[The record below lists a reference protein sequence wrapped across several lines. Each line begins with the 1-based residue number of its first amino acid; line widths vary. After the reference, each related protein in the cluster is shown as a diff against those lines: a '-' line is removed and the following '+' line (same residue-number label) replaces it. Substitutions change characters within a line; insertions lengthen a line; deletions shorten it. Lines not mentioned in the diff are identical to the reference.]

1 LWNPLPP
8 PRQWATWIIGILI
21 LTLVGGC
28 GTILKQDKRGKAGS
42 ASLFGIGLKKGGGYY
57 LDDGPGDNP
66 PADLES
72 IPDAVPRNE
81 PLRQANMRPYVALGK
96 SYAPMTVLESY
107 RERGIAS
114 WYGRRYHGQRTAS
127 GEVYDMYGMTAA
139 HTTLP
144 LPSYAR
150 VTNIR
155 NGKSIVVRVNDR
167 GPFLSDRLID
177 LSYTAA
183 YKLDVLGGGS
193 AWVEVETIL
202 PASSPATQVASVSAF
217 APNTPRTFA
226 TADPPASVPPSAIA
240 GKNRD
245 ASAATEQ
252 QEGADGP
259 GLFEVAYSPPE
270 SGASVSS
277 SAAALAT
284 ADARGIYL
292 QLGAFSAY
300 DNADNFLARLR
311 SELPSIDAL
320 GIVPQDGLFKVH
332 AGPYPD
338 QGMAR
343 QAADKIARS
352 LSIRP
357 MLLVR

>member
-1 LWNPLPP
+1 
-8 PRQWATWIIGILI
+8 
-21 LTLVGGC
+21 
-28 GTILKQDKRGKAGS
+28 
-42 ASLFGIGLKKGGGYY
+42 
-57 LDDGPGDNP
+57 
-66 PADLES
+66 
-72 IPDAVPRNE
+72 
-81 PLRQANMRPYVALGK
+81 
-96 SYAPMTVLESY
+96 
-107 RERGIAS
+107 
-114 WYGRRYHGQRTAS
+114 
-127 GEVYDMYGMTAA
+127 MTAA

-144 LPSYAR
+144 LPSYVR

-193 AWVEVETIL
+193 AWVEVEAIL
-202 PASSPATQVASVSAF
+202 PDSGPATRVASAPAF
-217 APNTPRTFA
+217 VPNTARTSA
-226 TADPPASVPPSAIA
+226 TTSPPASVQ
-240 GKNRD
+240 
-245 ASAATEQ
+245 ASAVAGEKTDAPAAAEQ
-252 QEGADGP
+252 QEEAAGP

-270 SGASVSS
+270 SSASLST

-300 DNADNFLARLR
+300 DNADNFLARMR
-311 SELPSIDAL
+311 SELPSINAL

-338 QGMAR
+338 QVVAM

>member
-1 LWNPLPP
+1 
-8 PRQWATWIIGILI
+8 
-21 LTLVGGC
+21 
-28 GTILKQDKRGKAGS
+28 
-42 ASLFGIGLKKGGGYY
+42 
-57 LDDGPGDNP
+57 
-66 PADLES
+66 
-72 IPDAVPRNE
+72 
-81 PLRQANMRPYVALGK
+81 
-96 SYAPMTVLESY
+96 
-107 RERGIAS
+107 
-114 WYGRRYHGQRTAS
+114 
-127 GEVYDMYGMTAA
+127 MYGMTAA

-144 LPSYAR
+144 LPSYVR

-202 PASSPATQVASVSAF
+202 PGSRPAIQVASAPAF
-217 APNTPRTFA
+217 ATNTA
-226 TADPPASVPPSAIA
+226 LAAAGSLASVP
-240 GKNRD
+240 
-245 ASAATEQ
+245 ASASAGEKTDAPAAAGQ
-252 QEGADGP
+252 QEGATAP
-259 GLFEVAYSPPE
+259 GLFEVAYSPIE
-270 SGASVSS
+270 SGTSISGGT
-277 SAAALAT
+277 AAPAT

-300 DNADNFLARLR
+300 DNADNFLARMR

-338 QGMAR
+338 QVVAR

-352 LSIRP
+352 LSIKP

>member
-1 LWNPLPP
+1 M
-8 PRQWATWIIGILI
+8 TWIIAVFI
-21 LTLVGGC
+21 LTFVGGC
-28 GTILKQDKRGKAGS
+28 GTVLKQDKRSKTGTS
-42 ASLFGIGLKKGGGYY
+42 TLFGIGLKKGGGYY

-66 PADLES
+66 PADLAS
-72 IPDAVPRNE
+72 IPDAVPRDE

-144 LPSYAR
+144 LPSYVR

-202 PASSPATQVASVSAF
+202 PGSRPAIQVASAPAF
-217 APNTPRTFA
+217 ATKTARTFA
-226 TADPPASVPPSAIA
+226 AAGSLASVP
-240 GKNRD
+240 
-245 ASAATEQ
+245 ASASAGEKTDAPAAAGQ
-252 QEGADGP
+252 QEGAAAP
-259 GLFEVAYSPPE
+259 GLFEVAYSPME
-270 SGASVSS
+270 SGTSISGGT
-277 SAAALAT
+277 AAPAT

-300 DNADNFLARLR
+300 DNADNFLARMR

-320 GIVPQDGLFKVH
+320 GIVPQDGLFKIH

-338 QGMAR
+338 QVVAR

-352 LSIRP
+352 LSIKP